1 MSKGFSNLLS
11 QEVNGSNSNWSGVG
25 SVAFVGKVGGAVA
38 PEAVRTS
45 YYFGTQYAGE
55 VLDVELDFA
64 HADKTAMKN
73 ALTISSGD
81 MLIDFMIFN
90 MGPISKAVFQAVVGE
105 DGNLTLDIAS
115 DIELSIEAI
124 GVFGAIIEPEMIE
137 PTPEE
142 TTNDNSQASE
152 QNLNGGEEN
161 YYGAAE
167 DFYGESESYY
177 GDNSV
182 VEEVKEPI
190 VLLEE
195 SFENLQ
201 STTGWHVEKGTI
213 VGDHGVVWNTH
224 SNGLEVQ
231 SGIVSQSS
239 DGNVHAELDAHGNN
253 SNVTLSTTV
262 ALTDANEYALAFDI
276 KPRDGGESRGEKDT
290 SDMEVSF
297 GGKSVT
303 IISDVQGNLS
313 IANDES
319 VKVESVLDDNG
330 WTKVTLIYSDITEDS
345 AELVIKGTGADDT
358 YGMLLDN
365 IKLVEATPP
374 TQSVVSEETPVEE
387 SNPTQD
393 VSQET
398 PVEESNPTQD
408 VSQETPEQE
417 NTQPVEEPSSEADE
431 TQTSQATTGGIVTG
445 NGDDTVN
452 IGHNQNGDVSTGN
465 GNDTVNIN
473 GNQNGRVMTGN
484 GDDVINVAQEAQESA
499 LTSDDHLNSDMR
511 TGKQDDTVNVGG
523 DQNAQ
528 VATANGDDSVNIG
541 HNSNAKV
548 ATGNG
553 NDTVNIANDQNG
565 AFKNAGDAPEINSGA
580 GNDTVNFAHD
590 SNGRVNTAQGDDT
603 VNIGNNNNGTINAGN
618 GDDTTNING
627 NNNASVNAGSGDDIT
642 NIANDNNGEVNT
654 ANGEDTINVTNDNNG
669 TINAG
674 NAQVMETTPPTLL
687 TTTMLP

>member
-11 QEVNGSNSNWSGVG
+11 QEVSGSNSNWSGVG
-25 SVAFVGKVGGAVA
+25 SVEFVGKVGGAVA

-81 MLIDFMIFN
+81 SIIDFMIFN

-115 DIELSIEAI
+115 DIELSIETI
-124 GVFGAIIEPEMIE
+124 NVFGAIIEPEVE
-137 PTPEE
+137 PVPEE
-142 TTNDNSQASE
+142 TTNDNSQPTEES
-152 QNLNGGEEN
+152 LYGGEED
-161 YYGAAE
+161 YYGAA
-167 DFYGESESYY
+167 DDYYGEEESYY

-182 VEEVKEPI
+182 VEEIHEPI

-276 KPRDGGESRGEKDT
+276 KPRDGGSSRGEKDT

-303 IISDVQGNLS
+303 IVSDAQGNLT
-313 IANDES
+313 IENDES
-319 VKVESVLDDNG
+319 IKVESVLDDNG
-330 WTKVTLIYSDITEDS
+330 WTKVTLTYSDITEDS

-374 TQSVVSEETPVEE
+374 TQSVVSEETPEQEVNEETPAQE
-387 SNPTQD
+387 SNPTED
-393 VSQET
+393 VNEEAPEQEVNEET
-398 PVEESNPTQD
+398 PAQESNPTED
-408 VSQETPEQE
+408 VNEETPEQE
-417 NTQPVEEPSSEADE
+417 STQPAEEPSNEADE
-431 TQTSQATTGGIVTG
+431 TQTSQATTGGIITG
-445 NGDDTVN
+445 NGEDTVN
-452 IGHNQNGDVSTGN
+452 IGHNQNGDVFTGN

-528 VATANGDDSVNIG
+528 VATANGDDRVNIG

-553 NDTVNIANDQNG
+553 NDTVNVANDQNG
-565 AFKNAGDAPEINSGA
+565 AFKNVGDAPVINSGA

-590 SNGRVNTAQGDDT
+590 SNGKINTAQGDDI
-603 VNIGNNNNGTINAGN
+603 VNIGNNNNGTINAGS
-618 GDDTTNING
+618 GDDITNING
-627 NNNASVNAGSGDDIT
+627 NNNASVNAGNGEDT
-642 NIANDNNGEVNT
+642 VNIANDNNGEVNT
-654 ANGEDTINVTNDNNG
+654 SSGADTINVTADNNG
-669 TINAG
+669 T
-674 NAQVMETTPPTLL
+674 
-687 TTTMLP
+687 